1 MSVSFMTQGKNFLKA
16 VSVTLSWCIQFL
28 LTCRPLSNCQF
39 SLSVAG
45 LLQPG
50 SEEENRRVGAGL
62 TDDQT
67 VVLVGSDKWLCLK
80 LLRWGPELFDEP
92 ENEMIAIGHLL
103 TGLLVTLFHPPK
115 G

>member
-1 MSVSFMTQGKNFLKA
+1 MTQGKNFLKA
-16 VSVTLSWCIQFL
+16 VSVTLSLCIQFL

-39 SLSVAG
+39 NLSVAG

-50 SEEENRRVGAGL
+50 SEEENRQVGAGL